1 VTTARYDGQT
11 EWYESFASAELF
23 AEARQAAVRLL
34 GDGPG
39 RCLDL
44 GCGTGL
50 AIPLLLE
57 AGWSVTG
64 VDVSR
69 DQLAAAEGAVA
80 GRAALVYADAHRLPF
95 ADGSMDACV
104 SILTHTDF
112 DDPSVV
118 WSELRRVLDPGG
130 RFVYLG
136 VHPCFGAPAVERRA
150 GEPALLHPEYRL
162 AGWQTE
168 SRHFSP
174 TGIRSRVG
182 INHLPLAGLLNTLLD
197 AGFTLDGFD
206 EPGTLD
212 PPLFL
217 AVRATA

>member
-69 DQLAAAEGAVA
+69 DQLAAAEGGVA
-80 GRAALVYADAHRLPF
+80 GRAALVCADAHRLPF

-112 DDPSVV
+112 DDPRVA
-118 WSELRRVLDPGG
+118 WSELRRVLSPGS

-168 SRHFSP
+168 SRHFPRPGSGRGSASTICRSP
-174 TGIRSRVG
+174 TS
-182 INHLPLAGLLNTLLD
+182 
-197 AGFTLDGFD
+197 
-206 EPGTLD
+206 
-212 PPLFL
+212 
-217 AVRATA
+217 